1 MIMADLYVRMGQSVG
16 GEVMVKY
23 KDCGDHF
30 ALCMYAEPLE
40 RYESKVALGQ
50 VMGVSHIDKFGRNAD
65 IDQAAVE
72 DVWDGGGVW
81 VEPTAARIHD
91 IASTDA
97 ADTADGTGART
108 MEVYGLDGD
117 YNMIGETR
125 SLDGLSNVA
134 TENAYRMIY
143 RKIVR
148 SAGAGGKNAGTIT
161 ATARVDGTVTAQI
174 SPGFNQTLMA
184 VFQVPA
190 GVTGLVWG
198 YFLDI
203 NEGTGNVQV
212 TYDLLFKPPEEV
224 WQTKHH
230 RGFRLPAATGQLH
243 EFKIPKVAEEKTL
256 IKLGNVGVSVANCD
270 VSGGFLVEL
279 VSS

>member
-1 MIMADLYVRMGQSVG
+1 MTDLYVRMGQSVG
-16 GEVMVKY
+16 GDVMVKY

-30 ALCMYAEPLE
+30 SLCTYAEPLE
-40 RYESKVALGQ
+40 QYENKVALGQ
-50 VMGVSHIDKFGRNAD
+50 VPGVDYIDKFGHNPD
-65 IDQAAVE
+65 VDQAAVE

-81 VEPTAARIHD
+81 VEPEAARIHD

-97 ADTADGTGART
+97 ADTAAGTGART
-108 MEVYGLDGD
+108 LEVYGLDDD

-125 SLDGLSNVA
+125 PLDGLNNVA

-148 SAGAGGKNAGTIT
+148 SAGSGGKNAGTIT
-161 ATARVDGTVTAQI
+161 ATARVDGTVTARI
-174 SPGFNQTLMA
+174 SPGRNQTLMA
-184 VFQVPA
+184 IFQVPA
-190 GVTGLVWG
+190 GMTGLLRG

-203 NEGTGNVQV
+203 NEGTGNAQI
-212 TYDLLFKPPEEV
+212 TYDLLFKPPGEV

-230 RGFRLPAATGQLH
+230 RGFRLPAAPPPYR
-243 EFKIPKVAEEKTL
+243 FDIPKVAPEKSL
-256 IKLGNVGVSVANCD
+256 IKLGNVAVSGNNCD

-279 VSS
+279 ITN